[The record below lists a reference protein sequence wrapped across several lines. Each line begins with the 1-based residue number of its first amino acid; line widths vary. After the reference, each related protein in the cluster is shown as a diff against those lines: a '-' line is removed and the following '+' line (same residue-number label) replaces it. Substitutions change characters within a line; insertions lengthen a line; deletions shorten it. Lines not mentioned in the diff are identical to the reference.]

1 MWKHFHDPCHGFDQI
16 FRFDWFTPYLF
27 GYALVRAF
35 AGLFSVGVAF
45 RIALYGAVI
54 ALPLA
59 IRFLLSRTSA
69 DVWLSLLG
77 FPLAFGFT
85 FYWGF
90 INYVI
95 AIPIA
100 VLFLAL
106 LWDLA
111 LRPGVARATA
121 VAALATCLLISHGL
135 IFFFAAVS
143 SIALAA
149 FVRPRRRA
157 WVIVAPL
164 MVPIALLLLWAAR
177 MRGNEAP
184 PPVLFRWHLSIDRL
198 WHFPSTL
205 LSNETDPLAVA
216 AFAVAIVAVIAL
228 GIRLP
233 QDRRRI
239 VYLAV
244 AAIGY
249 CVAPQAAFGRAFLFE
264 RFAVFVAIAAM
275 FAIDLPSQATWPR
288 LVITCLSIAWALV
301 LMTRFQRFGNESAE
315 FETIAAAIPTDRRV
329 AYYIAD
335 VRSEAAPGAVYL
347 HFPAYYQVERAGVV
361 ARSFAAHAP
370 QLIRYRPGQE
380 PSLGGS
386 VLFNPRSID
395 WKGLATFDCVI
406 VRAAADPT
414 RALAMVAPYPL
425 MPLVHTRTW
434 WLYQTPY
441 GRRPGSGC
449 PPL

>member
-1 MWKHFHDPCHGFDQI
+1 MWKHFHDPCQGFDQI
-16 FRFDWFTPYLF
+16 FQLDWFTPYLF

-35 AGLFSVGVAF
+35 ASLVSVAAAF

-106 LWDLA
+106 LWDLSV
-111 LRPGVARATA
+111 RPSVARAA
-121 VAALATCLLISHGL
+121 VVAVLASCLLISHGL
-135 IFFFAAVS
+135 IFFFAALS

-149 FVRPRRRA
+149 FVRPRTRA
-157 WVIVAPL
+157 LVIVAPL
-164 MVPIALLLLWAAR
+164 VVPIALLLWWAVR

-184 PPVLFRWHLSIDRL
+184 PPVLFRWHLTIDRL

-205 LSNETDPLAVA
+205 LSNETDPLAIA
-216 AFAVAIVAVIAL
+216 AFAIATVAVIAL
-228 GIRLP
+228 GVRAP
-233 QDRRRI
+233 QNRRRI
-239 VYLAV
+239 VYLAI
-244 AAIGY
+244 AAVGY
-249 CVAPQAAFGRAFLFE
+249 GFAPQAAFGRAFLFE
-264 RFAVFVAIAAM
+264 RFAVFGAIAAM
-275 FAIDLPSQATWPR
+275 FAVDLRSQARWPR
-288 LVITCLSIAWALV
+288 LLIACLSIAWALV
-301 LMTRFQRFGNESAE
+301 LTARFQRFGKESAE
-315 FETIAAAIPTDRRV
+315 FDTIAAAIPTNRRV

-335 VRSEAAPGAVYL
+335 LRSEAAPGAVYL
-347 HFPAYYQVERAGVV
+347 HFPAYCQVERGGVV
-361 ARSFAAHAP
+361 AWSFAAHAP

-386 VLFNPRSID
+386 VLFNPRSVD

-406 VRAAADPT
+406 IRAPADPT
-414 RALAMVAPYPL
+414 RAIAMYAPYALRPL
-425 MPLVHTRTW
+425 LHTRTW
-434 WLYQTPY
+434 WLYQTLH
-441 GRRPGSGC
+441 GRRAASTC
-449 PPL
+449 APL